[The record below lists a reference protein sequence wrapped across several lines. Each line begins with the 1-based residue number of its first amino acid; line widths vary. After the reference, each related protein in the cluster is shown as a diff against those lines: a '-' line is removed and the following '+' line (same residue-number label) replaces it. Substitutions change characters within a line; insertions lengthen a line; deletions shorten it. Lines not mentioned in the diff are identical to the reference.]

1 MLLHVVVAAFVTPF
15 VGLYGVHAT
24 GRMTKVVLGA
34 VILASGMAIVLFAD
48 PGLKLAWWQVG
59 DYPQYPP
66 AAAPPIGRTVEEIDS
81 TRAYLKRLAREDQRH
96 RTVRVRREL
105 WHTRKEMIVDA
116 RLETATVGLSLFVLY
131 WWVLGLLG
139 ALFDTGKWLKKRRN

>member
-1 MLLHVVVAAFVTPF
+1 
-15 VGLYGVHAT
+15 
-24 GRMTKVVLGA
+24 MTKVVLGA
-34 VILASGMAIVLFAD
+34 VILASGIALVVFAD

-66 AAAPPIGRTVEEIDS
+66 TAATPGGRVVTYSDLSLPPEELLQKHTQEEIDS

-139 ALFDTGKWLKKRRN
+139 ALFDTDKWLKKRRQRRIR

>member
-1 MLLHVVVAAFVTPF
+1 
-15 VGLYGVHAT
+15 
-24 GRMTKVVLGA
+24 MTKVVLGA
-34 VILASGMAIVLFAD
+34 VILASGIALVVFAD

-81 TRAYLKRLAREDQRH
+81 TRAYLKRLALEERRRER
-96 RTVRVRREL
+96 VRVKRGV
-105 WHTRKEMIVDA
+105 WQTRKDMIVDA
-116 RLETATVGLSLFVLY
+116 RLGTAKGALSLFVLY

-139 ALFDTGKWLKKRRN
+139 ALFDTGKWLKKRRQGRIR